1 MNNSVA
7 SLLFNIL
14 FNNTYIHS
22 YQNVVYINITTIIVN
37 DRVIKVL
44 YYYFYFLNSILNVV
58 PRPGSELFTYI
69 LPW

>member
-1 MNNSVA
+1 MNNSAA

-22 YQNVVYINITTIIVN
+22 YQNVVCINITTIIVN

-44 YYYFYFLNSILNVV
+44 YWFIRHF
-58 PRPGSELFTYI
+58 E
-69 LPW
+69 

>member
-1 MNNSVA
+1 MNNSAA

-22 YQNVVYINITTIIVN
+22 YQNVVCINITTIIVN

-44 YYYFYFLNSILNVV
+44 YYHFYFFNSIRNVV
-58 PRPGSELFTYI
+58 PRPGSELFTNI
-69 LPW
+69 RPW